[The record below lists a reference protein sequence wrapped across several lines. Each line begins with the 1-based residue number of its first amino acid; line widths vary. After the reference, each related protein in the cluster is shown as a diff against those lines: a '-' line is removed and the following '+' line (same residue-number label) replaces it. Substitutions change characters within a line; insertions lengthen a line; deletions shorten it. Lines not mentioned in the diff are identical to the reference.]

1 MKRLALVGLTTTMIM
16 GLVGLTGMAK
26 PQDAGQGSNEE
37 RGRVCDA
44 GTLKGDYGMSL
55 SGTRPGV
62 GGAPEQFVGISM
74 QTYDGHGNFTQT
86 DNNHGPSGTATDLP
100 GWGTYTVNPDCT
112 GTKTLWVQGLP
123 FPIENRLV
131 VVDKGDE
138 LRLAV
143 MAPAPIIVAGV
154 GRRVR

>member
-1 MKRLALVGLTTTMIM
+1 MTRLALVGLTTTMIV
-16 GLVGLTGMAK
+16 GLVGFTVLGM
-26 PQDAGQGSNEE
+26 PQDGRQWSNEGE
-37 RGRVCDA
+37 APVCDE
-44 GTLKGDYGMSL
+44 GTLKGDYGLSL

-74 QTYDGHGNFTQT
+74 QTYDGHGHFTQT
-86 DNNHGPSGTATDLP
+86 DNNHGPSGTVTDLP
-100 GWGTYTVNPDCT
+100 GWGTYTVNPDCS

-131 VVDKGDE
+131 IVDKGDE

-143 MAPAPIIVAGV
+143 MAPSPIIVAGV